1 MAGPFPARHARF
13 RRLLAAAPLMLAA
26 PAPAAAPPSDLAVK
40 AAFLTKFPAY
50 VAWPAA
56 VRPRPGTPLH
66 ICLVGGDPFGR
77 LIDEAARGQ
86 QVDGHPLRVRRVDAP
101 AQAETCH
108 IAFFRGGAAQ
118 SLRMLQGKPVLT
130 VTDARGAAQGGMIH
144 FVIHQ
149 GRVRFNIDEAQAS
162 RSGVGISSRLLNI
175 ALNVRQRPCIVKV

>member
-1 MAGPFPARHARF
+1 MARPPSTTPVL
-13 RRLLAAAPLMLAA
+13 RLLPVALLSLAS

-56 VRPRPGTPLH
+56 ARPRPGAPLN

-77 LIDEAARGQ
+77 LIDDAARGQ
-86 QVDGHPLRVRRVDAP
+86 QVDGHPLQVRRLDAP
-101 AQAETCH
+101 GQAGGCH
-108 IAFFRGGAAQ
+108 VAFVQGRTPA
-118 SLRMLQGKPVLT
+118 LLQGLQGRPVLT
-130 VTDARGAAQGGMIH
+130 VTDARAGAQGGMIH

-162 RSGVGISSRLLNI
+162 RNGVGISSRLLGI
-175 ALNVRQRPCIVKV
+175 ALTVRQKP